1 MTSQRETDVAAL
13 HLFDELKALQKEL
26 YDEANNLGKL
36 VSVLRDPVHWRI
48 RSEALAGY
56 GEHSAQNIRLPD
68 LKMLGDKM
76 FEYQQKHHTLTMQLS
91 KLSSSVQET
100 VERELRRL

>member
-36 VSVLRDPVHWRI
+36 VSALHDPVHWRI
-48 RSEALAGY
+48 KSEALMGY
-56 GEHSAQNIRLPD
+56 GEHSAQNVRLPD
-68 LKMLGDKM
+68 LKVLGDKV

-91 KLSSSVQET
+91 KLSPSARET
-100 VERELRRL
+100 VERELKRL